1 METLPKGSPLG
12 NTPPSP
18 LVTTRSP
25 TCTFC
30 EVEIR
35 SSVIWPVAEPLSMP
49 WARLD
54 WIIAETEEFSSVI
67 RRTSDEVGPHEMIW
81 PMTPLEAM
89 TGIPTV
95 SPETEPRLIVTVE
108 VQESLDPEMMRAP
121 FDCRL

>member
-1 METLPKGSPLG
+1 
-12 NTPPSP
+12 
-18 LVTTRSP
+18 
-25 TCTFC
+25 
-30 EVEIR
+30 
-35 SSVIWPVAEPLSMP
+35 MP

-67 RRTSDEVGPHEMIW
+67 RRTTDEVGPHEMIW

-89 TGIPTV
+89 TGMPTV
-95 SPETEPRLIVTVE
+95 SPEAEPRLIVTVE